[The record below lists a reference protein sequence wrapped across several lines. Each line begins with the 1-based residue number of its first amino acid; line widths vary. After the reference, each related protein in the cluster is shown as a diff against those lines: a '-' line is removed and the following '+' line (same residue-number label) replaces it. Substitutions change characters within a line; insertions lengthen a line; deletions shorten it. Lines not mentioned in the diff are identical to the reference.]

1 MPIFRSTFF
10 SSLLQSSPLR
20 HRRFRLFYFGSVATA
35 LGFTMQATIAAWLMA
50 TLTPSAFMVAL
61 VQTASASPALLFGL
75 VAGALADIIDRRRVL
90 LAAQILLLSATA
102 VLGAA
107 AVAGWVGPASL
118 LALTFL
124 IGIGFTFYLPTQQA
138 MINDLVPHA
147 ELAPAVALGAVA
159 FSGSRAVG
167 PALAG
172 AMAAW
177 MGSGYALVA
186 SALLFI
192 GMILAARGLRR
203 SASAILGTPETL
215 LSGIRSGMRYAR
227 HSPALRAM
235 LLRNVSFSICASAL
249 WALLPVVARDQLGM
263 GAGGFGLLFAFFGA
277 GAVAAAFLIPPQLRR
292 VSLNTVVNAGFLLW
306 AAATLLV
313 ASTSVLAL
321 ALMGT
326 LGAGAA
332 WVSVHSSLSAGT
344 QTSAPAWVRAR
355 ALATNLVAFQ
365 ASMAFGSALW
375 GGLAAMTST
384 RITLAIS
391 GGLLLL
397 LLALNRR
404 VRVTLGTE
412 SDLKPGVQLPEL
424 VVVGDNPLP
433 DDGPVLIQMEY
444 RIDPE
449 NRAAFL
455 QAIYKAAPA
464 RRRNGASAWRIYRD
478 LENEGGFVER
488 FVITSWAE
496 YVRLRA
502 RLTFADQELQTR
514 VMQLQRA
521 GVPLRI
527 SRLIGVGLEDPVP
540 ESNQGD
546 AGQTG

>member
-1 MPIFRSTFF
+1 MPVFRSKFF
-10 SSLLQSSPLR
+10 LRLLRSSPLR
-20 HRRFRLFYFGSVATA
+20 HRRFRLFYLGSVGTA

-50 TLTPSAFMVAL
+50 TLSPSAFMVAL

-75 VAGALADIIDRRRVL
+75 AAGALADIIDRRRVL
-90 LAAQILLLSATA
+90 LVAQILLLSATA

-107 AVAGWVGPASL
+107 AVAGWVGPATL

-124 IGIGFTFYLPTQQA
+124 IGIGFTFYLPAQQA

-159 FSGSRAVG
+159 FNVSRALG

-172 AMAAW
+172 TMAAW
-177 MGSGYALVA
+177 MGSGYALMG

-192 GMILAARGLRR
+192 GMILASRGLRR
-203 SASAILGTPETL
+203 SVPAILGTPETL
-215 LSGIRSGMRYAR
+215 LSGIRSGMRYVR

-263 GAGGFGLLFAFFGA
+263 GAGGFGLLFACFGA

-313 ASTSVLAL
+313 GWTSVLAL
-321 ALMGT
+321 AMMGT

-384 RITLAIS
+384 RITLALS

-397 LLALNRR
+397 LLVLNRR
-404 VRVTLGTE
+404 IRVTLGTE
-412 SDLKPGVQLPEL
+412 SDLKPGMQLPEL
-424 VVVGDNPLP
+424 VVVGDPLP

-455 QAIYKAAPA
+455 QAIYEAAPA
-464 RRRNGASAWRIYRD
+464 RRRNGASAWRVYRD
-478 LENEGGFVER
+478 LENEGRFVER

-502 RLTFADQELQTR
+502 RLTFADQELQNR

-527 SRLIGVGLEDPVP
+527 SRLIGVGLEDSVPV
-540 ESNQGD
+540 SNQAD
-546 AGQTG
+546 AGQIA